1 MSNKVVLIAECCQN
15 HNGNPEIL
23 KRMIN
28 EAAENGAD
36 YVKIQSIRSKEV
48 TFREEF
54 EEGESDKNGKI
65 LNIKRPYQ
73 AEVDRLSKL
82 DLTPDQER
90 WFVEECIKAGVAPLT
105 TVFTRSAIKDTKDLG
120 FEAVKIASYDCAS
133 FPLLR
138 DVAKEWKTIF
148 LSTGATYDDEIAKA
162 ADILKNNDLYLF
174 HCITIYPTPLSE
186 LNMNRLLF
194 LRKYS
199 AKIGYSDHSEPA
211 VTGLTACKIAVAMGV
226 NSIERHFTIL
236 ERDQTRDGKVSIT
249 PKELK
254 QLREFSSLDRREMVE
269 ILNKETPKWTN
280 YLGSLTRDLSD
291 AEILN
296 RNYYRGRFASVIN
309 GEYIYNWEEKELPV

>member
-15 HNGNPEIL
+15 HNGNQEIL

-48 TFREEF
+48 SFRKEF
-54 EEGESDKNGKI
+54 EEGEYDKDGKMI
-65 LNIKRPYQ
+65 NIKRPYQ

-82 DLTPDQER
+82 DLTPEQER
-90 WFVEECIKAGVAPLT
+90 WFVEECVKAGVAPLT

-162 ADILKNNDLYLF
+162 ADILKNNELHLF

-211 VTGLTACKIAVAMGV
+211 VTGLTACKIAIAMGV

-249 PKELK
+249 PQELK

-269 ILNKETPKWTN
+269 MLNKETPEWTN

-296 RNYYRGRFASVIN
+296 RNYYRGRFASVVN
-309 GEYIYNWEEKELPV
+309 GEYIYNWEEKELS

>member
-15 HNGNPEIL
+15 HNGNQEIL

-48 TFREEF
+48 SFRKEF
-54 EEGESDKNGKI
+54 EEGEYDKDGKMI
-65 LNIKRPYQ
+65 NIKRPYQ

-82 DLTPDQER
+82 DLTPEQER
-90 WFVEECIKAGVAPLT
+90 WFVEECVKAGVAPLT

-211 VTGLTACKIAVAMGV
+211 VTGLTACKIAIAMGV

-249 PKELK
+249 PQELK

-269 ILNKETPKWTN
+269 MLNKETPEWTN

-296 RNYYRGRFASVIN
+296 RNYYRGRFASVVN
-309 GEYIYNWEEKELPV
+309 GEYIYNWEEKELS

>member
-1 MSNKVVLIAECCQN
+1 MSNKVILIAECCQN

-54 EEGESDKNGKI
+54 EEGQSDKNGKM

-82 DLTPDQER
+82 DLTPDQEK

-162 ADILKNNDLYLF
+162 ADILKNNELYLF

-211 VTGLTACKIAVAMGV
+211 VTGLTACKIAIAMGV

-236 ERDQTRDGKVSIT
+236 ERDQTRDGKVSVT

-269 ILNKETPKWTN
+269 MLNKETPEWTN

-296 RNYYRGRFASVIN
+296 RNYYRGRFASVVN
-309 GEYIYNWEEKELPV
+309 GEYIYNWEEKELS